1 MKRGS
6 QPRMRGCKG
15 KDGRMIG
22 DEGKILERWIECF
35 TEKINEEEEE
45 DKENKEDY
53 KRNLI
58 VKLDHVLEQ
67 PQEIC
72 KEPT

>member
-1 MKRGS
+1 MDRIYYKN
-6 QPRMRGCKG
+6 
-15 KDGRMIG
+15 
-22 DEGKILERWIECF
+22 L
-35 TEKINEEEEE
+35 NEEE
-45 DKENKEDY
+45 DKEDY

-72 KEPT
+72 TEPTRQEIGYAIQK